1 MKFTTASEVDLGHE
15 KVGKLLFML
24 AVPAILSQ
32 IVNLLYNVVDRM
44 YIGHIQDVG
53 AIALTGVGVCL
64 PIIMI
69 VSAFACLVGMG
80 GAPRAS
86 IYMGKQDNPTA
97 EKIMGNCFIA
107 LIMISL
113 TLTVCLLAFQTPL
126 LQLFQASSKTIV
138 YAKQYMSIYALGTIF
153 VQMTLG
159 MNAFISCQGFS
170 KTSMMTVLIGA
181 ILNIIL
187 DPIFIFGFNMGVKGA
202 ALATIISQAISA
214 IWVIHFL
221 SGKQTVLKL
230 KKENFKIVPSLLFPS
245 LALGIA
251 PFVMQSTES
260 LISLCFNMQLSKFGG
275 DVAIGSMT
283 ILTSVMQFAMMP
295 LQGLT
300 QGGQPIISYNFG
312 AKNAD
317 RVKKGF
323 LLQTLCCFTYA
334 SIIWLLVE
342 LFPQVFISIF
352 TNDPD
357 LMAMASWAIRIYM
370 ACVLLMGLQISCQQ
384 TFIAFGNVKISVF
397 LAIFR
402 KIIVLIPLIFIL
414 PNILS
419 DHIFAVFLAEP
430 IADFIAVSTTVTLF
444 IKNFKKTLAQMSY
457 E

>member
-107 LIMISL
+107 LFVISL
-113 TLTVCLLAFQTPL
+113 TLTVCLLVFQTPL
-126 LQLFQASSKTIV
+126 LQLFQASSKTID
-138 YAKQYMSIYALGTIF
+138 YAKQYMGIYALGTIF

-187 DPIFIFGFNMGVKGA
+187 DPIFIFGFNMGVRGA

-214 IWVIHFL
+214 IWVIRFL
-221 SGKQTVLKL
+221 NGNQTVLKL

-357 LMAMASWAIRIYM
+357 LMAMASWAISIYM
-370 ACVLLMGLQISCQQ
+370 A
-384 TFIAFGNVKISVF
+384 
-397 LAIFR
+397 
-402 KIIVLIPLIFIL
+402 
-414 PNILS
+414 
-419 DHIFAVFLAEP
+419 
-430 IADFIAVSTTVTLF
+430 
-444 IKNFKKTLAQMSY
+444 
-457 E
+457 